1 MATGKGQLPTMHPVT
16 GFKLGIASAGIKT
29 PGRKDL
35 LVMEIAEGSTAAG
48 LTDTVM
54 LCSTCLL
61 AQVCAHRWRQCR
73 KQPRSAARRVGRA
86 GCR

>member
-48 LTDTVM
+48 LFTQNAFCAAPVIVAKHH
-54 LCSTCLL
+54 L
-61 AQVCAHRWRQCR
+61 ASHFAW
-73 KQPRSAARRVGRA
+73 
-86 GCR
+86 